1 MSTDNQKS
9 ELKASLRLLKEK
21 YLDKVSSSKYNQKLK
36 DLISEY
42 QNLSLSLKNTDLSTC
57 LAKLQK
63 KLKKLQK
70 KLPKYVVPH
79 SSEQELSKSK
89 TKKDKKDKKDKKNK
103 RETKAESKKDMDK
116 KKVVVFAEDQ
126 NEVFQ
131 MSSLTERKWNDHVK
145 NKEQFM

>member
-1 MSTDNQKS
+1 
-9 ELKASLRLLKEK
+9 
-21 YLDKVSSSKYNQKLK
+21 
-36 DLISEY
+36 
-42 QNLSLSLKNTDLSTC
+42 
-57 LAKLQK
+57 
-63 KLKKLQK
+63 
-70 KLPKYVVPH
+70 VVPH

-89 TKKDKKDKKDKKNK
+89 TKIDKKDKKDKKNK

>member
-9 ELKASLRLLKEK
+9 ELKASLRLIKEK

-42 QNLSLSLKNTDLSTC
+42 QTLSPSLKNSDLSTC

-70 KLPKYVVPH
+70 KLPKYAVPH

-89 TKKDKKDKKDKKNK
+89 TKKDKQDKKNK
-103 RETKAESKKDMDK
+103 RETKAESKKDKDMDK